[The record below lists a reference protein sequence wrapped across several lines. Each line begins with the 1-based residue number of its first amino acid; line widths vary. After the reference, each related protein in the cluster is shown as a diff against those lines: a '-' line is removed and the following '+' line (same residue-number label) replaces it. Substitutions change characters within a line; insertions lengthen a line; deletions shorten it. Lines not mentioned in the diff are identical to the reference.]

1 MPEGGSVLEA
11 IPWAV
16 IGDGGLAALA
26 LVAVLMVLTGRL
38 VPKTQYDQVIEA
50 KDHWRTAF
58 EQEQE
63 ANRLHARA
71 SDVRGAVDETVVKL
85 VTALQEQS
93 TTQRSDGGE
102 T

>member
-1 MPEGGSVLEA
+1 MLDA
-11 IPWAV
+11 IPWTA

-26 LVAVLMVLTGRL
+26 LLAVFMVFTGRL
-38 VPKTQYDQVIEA
+38 VPKSQYDQLVEA

-93 TTQRSDGGE
+93 TQREDGGE
-102 T
+102 S

>member
-1 MPEGGSVLEA
+1 MDMLEA
-11 IPWAV
+11 IPWTV

-26 LVAVLMVLTGRL
+26 LVAVIMVLTGRL
-38 VPKTQYDQVIEA
+38 IPKTQYDQMVEA

-93 TTQRSDGGE
+93 THRSNGGE

>member
-1 MPEGGSVLEA
+1 MDMLEA
-11 IPWAV
+11 IPWAA

-26 LVAVLMVLTGRL
+26 LIAVMMVLTGRL
-38 VPKTQYDQVIEA
+38 IPKTQYDQLVEA